1 MKTYLLVA
9 MHGDEQFGLKV
20 AGKVQQNNQNVC
32 VRVGHPEAVAKH
44 VRFIESDLNRSFKPA
59 LTTLESQLAKSIKR
73 EAAQYKP
80 DYIIDVHCS
89 YSNVGKVGIV
99 AQLTPTTLYLA
110 EALGMEAVVIMPNT
124 AHSFIGCFADIAIS
138 IEYGKNFRSDKLAQD
153 IANKIKNL
161 KTKHERSDA
170 KIPIYKV
177 FGKIDKNFEDLATI
191 RNLHYNAKLKG
202 YPFLAGLNTYEHMGG
217 FLAKKIAEPSLSTG
231 SK

>member
-20 AGKVQQNNQNVC
+20 AGKVQQTNPNVC
-32 VRVGHPEAVAKH
+32 VRVGHPEAVAKR
-44 VRFIESDLNRSFKPA
+44 VRFIESDLNRSFEPA

-73 EAAQYKP
+73 EVSECKP

-99 AQLTPTTLYLA
+99 AQLTSKTLYLA
-110 EALGMEAVVIMPNT
+110 EALGMEAVVIMPN
-124 AHSFIGCFADIAIS
+124 AENSFIGCFAGIAIS
-138 IEYGKNFRSDKLAQD
+138 IEYGKNYRSDKLAQD
-153 IANKIKNL
+153 IASKIKNL
-161 KTKHERSDA
+161 KIERERSSV

-217 FLAKKIAEPSLSTG
+217 FLAKKLKKPTLVTSA
-231 SK
+231 